1 MDFPFDAIEK
11 LRNLEAFTLEKS
23 RVRLLPRFNGLNRLK
38 HIRIDGSLISGF
50 PVGAFANMASVKQIH
65 VVNSDVTTL
74 AEGIFGRLENLVLA
88 NFSNNRIDHI
98 QRRCFALLPRL
109 EVSRRLRARAL
120 YIHLLIL
127 FFSFDYKTN
136 ALILLICLIV
146 YFFALCGHCIR
157 LFSINENITGCFSQ
171 TFFQFV

>member
-109 EVSRRLRARAL
+109 EVSRRLKAL
-120 YIHLLIL
+120 YIHSSS
-127 FFSFDYKTN
+127 FF
-136 ALILLICLIV
+136 L
-146 YFFALCGHCIR
+146 
-157 LFSINENITGCFSQ
+157 
-171 TFFQFV
+171 